1 MANNS
6 PALTGNS
13 QPQHQAAA
21 AAAQQQQQCGSG
33 GTTKPAVSGKQGN
46 VLPLWGNE
54 KTMNLNPMILTN
66 ILSSPYFKVQ
76 LYELKTYH
84 EVVDEIYFKVTH
96 VEPWEKGS
104 RKTAGQ
110 TGMCGGVRG
119 VGTGGIVSTAFCLL
133 YKLFTLKLTRKQ
145 VMGLI
150 THTDSPYIRALGF
163 MYIRYTQPPTDLWD
177 WFESFLDDE
186 EDLDVKAGGGCVMT
200 IGEML
205 RSFLTKLEWF
215 STLFPRIPVPVQKNI
230 DQQIKTRPRKIKKDG
245 KEGTEEI
252 DRHVERRR
260 SRSPRRSLSP
270 RRSPRRSRSR
280 SHHREGHGSSSF
292 DRELEREKERQR
304 LEREAKERE
313 KERRRSRSIDRG
325 LERRHSRSR
334 ERHRSRSRS
343 RDRKGDRRDRDRERE
358 KENERG
364 RRRDR
369 DYDKERGNDREKER
383 SRERS
388 KERRSRG
395 EVEEKKHKEDKDDRR
410 HRDDKKDSKKERK
423 HSRSRSRER
432 KHRSRSRSRNA
443 GKRSRSRSKEKSS
456 KHKNESKEKSN
467 KRSRSGSQ
475 GRTDSVEKRKREH
488 SPSKEKSRKRS
499 RSKERSHKRDH
510 SDSKDQSDKLLAA
523 PILQVSSPSS
533 DSILVQ
539 WEAVYM
545 AIGFSVSIMQANGLG
560 RIWKENTTNTSL
572 TFTSLAA
579 GTLYTIKA
587 YAWNANGTPG
597 DDSTCNQRTSPGTP
611 ANIQV
616 SFDSG
621 ALKASVS
628 WAPTEG
634 AFNYTVMALSDSSR
648 LSCSTAF
655 SSCAIYPLQ
664 CGTKYLISVSASND
678 AGSSRSTSAVTL
690 KTVACA
696 PGKVAIQEDPPGHL
710 SVAWSNVDLGDY
722 YVAFVK
728 SDDGLE
734 VHCNTS
740 LTQCNFLSE
749 CGFTYFI
756 SVFAYNKA
764 GQSPL
769 GDVFNYTTA
778 PCCPSDVNP
787 VLVSS
792 DRAEI
797 VWSPVRGAEL
807 YETKAEDGFSV
818 VECNDTAPACTLS
831 ALECDTKYNI
841 TVYSFSEVRGSNTS
855 CASQFITTGACCPL
869 GVKLY
874 RLGPNGIRIHWQASR
889 GSANYSTDLYGSKGI
904 FTCAPSAG
912 LSFCDVMEIPCG
924 DVYTVMVSPVAE
936 TGLKLTFCPKKIYSE
951 IKATVFDDCKKEGEW
966 KIMLLD
972 EFTTKLLASCC
983 KMTDLLAE
991 GITVVENIYKNREP
1005 VRQMKALYFI
1015 SPTSKSVDCFLRDFG
1030 GKSENKYKAAYIYF
1044 TDFCPDS
1051 LFNKIKASCSKS
1063 VRRCKEINIS
1073 FIPLE
1078 SQVYTLDVPDAF
1090 YYCYSPDPSNANGKD
1105 TIMEAMAEQIVTVCA
1120 TLDENPG
1127 VRYKSKP
1134 LDNASKLA
1142 QLVEKKLENYYKI
1155 DEKSLIKT
1163 DGKEKEAVLEEDDDL
1178 WVKIRHRHIAVV
1190 LEEIP
1195 KLMKEISSTKKATEG
1210 KTSLS
1215 ALTQLMKKMPHFRKQ
1230 ITKQVVHLNLAE
1242 DCMNKF
1248 KPNIEKLCKTEQ
1260 DLALGT
1266 DAEGQK
1272 VKDAM
1277 RVLLPVLL
1285 SKSHDNYDKIRA
1297 ILLYIFSINGTT
1309 EENLDRLIQ
1318 NVKIENESD
1327 MIRNWSYLGVPI
1339 VPPSQQGKP
1348 SRKDRSAEETFQL
1361 SRWTPFIKDI
1371 LEDAIDNRLDSKEWP
1386 YCSQCPA
1393 VWNGSGAVSARQKPR
1408 TSYLEDR
1415 KNGSKLIVFVI
1426 GGITYSEMRCAY
1438 EVSQAHKSCEV
1449 IIGST
1454 HILTPRKLL
1463 DDIKML
1469 NKPKDK
1475 VSFTKD
1481 E

>member
-21 AAAQQQQQCGSG
+21 AAAQQQQQCGG
-33 GTTKPAVSGKQGN
+33 GGGGGATKPAVSGKQGN

-245 KEGTEEI
+245 KEGAEEI

-280 SHHREGHGSSSF
+280 SHHR
-292 DRELEREKERQR
+292 K
-304 LEREAKERE
+304 
-313 KERRRSRSIDRG
+313 
-325 LERRHSRSR
+325 
-334 ERHRSRSRS
+334 
-343 RDRKGDRRDRDRERE
+343 
-358 KENERG
+358 
-364 RRRDR
+364 
-369 DYDKERGNDREKER
+369 
-383 SRERS
+383 
-388 KERRSRG
+388 
-395 EVEEKKHKEDKDDRR
+395 
-410 HRDDKKDSKKERK
+410 
-423 HSRSRSRER
+423 
-432 KHRSRSRSRNA
+432 
-443 GKRSRSRSKEKSS
+443 
-456 KHKNESKEKSN
+456 
-467 KRSRSGSQ
+467 
-475 GRTDSVEKRKREH
+475 
-488 SPSKEKSRKRS
+488 
-499 RSKERSHKRDH
+499 
-510 SDSKDQSDKLLAA
+510 
-523 PILQVSSPSS
+523 
-533 DSILVQ
+533 
-539 WEAVYM
+539 
-545 AIGFSVSIMQANGLG
+545 
-560 RIWKENTTNTSL
+560 
-572 TFTSLAA
+572 
-579 GTLYTIKA
+579 
-587 YAWNANGTPG
+587 
-597 DDSTCNQRTSPGTP
+597 
-611 ANIQV
+611 
-616 SFDSG
+616 
-621 ALKASVS
+621 
-628 WAPTEG
+628 
-634 AFNYTVMALSDSSR
+634 
-648 LSCSTAF
+648 
-655 SSCAIYPLQ
+655 
-664 CGTKYLISVSASND
+664 
-678 AGSSRSTSAVTL
+678 
-690 KTVACA
+690 
-696 PGKVAIQEDPPGHL
+696 
-710 SVAWSNVDLGDY
+710 
-722 YVAFVK
+722 
-728 SDDGLE
+728 
-734 VHCNTS
+734 
-740 LTQCNFLSE
+740 
-749 CGFTYFI
+749 
-756 SVFAYNKA
+756 
-764 GQSPL
+764 
-769 GDVFNYTTA
+769 
-778 PCCPSDVNP
+778 
-787 VLVSS
+787 
-792 DRAEI
+792 
-797 VWSPVRGAEL
+797 
-807 YETKAEDGFSV
+807 SV
-818 VECNDTAPACTLS
+818 V
-831 ALECDTKYNI
+831 
-841 TVYSFSEVRGSNTS
+841 
-855 CASQFITTGACCPL
+855 
-869 GVKLY
+869 
-874 RLGPNGIRIHWQASR
+874 WQ
-889 GSANYSTDLYGSKGI
+889 K
-904 FTCAPSAG
+904 
-912 LSFCDVMEIPCG
+912 
-924 DVYTVMVSPVAE
+924 
-936 TGLKLTFCPKKIYSE
+936 
-951 IKATVFDDCKKEGEW
+951 IKATVFDDCKKEDEW

-1015 SPTSKSVDCFLRDFG
+1015 TPTSKSVDCFLRDFG
-1030 GKSENKYKAAYIYF
+1030 SKSENKYKAAYIYF

-1063 VRRCKEINIS
+1063 IRRCKEINIS
-1073 FIPLE
+1073 FLPLE

-1105 TIMEAMAEQIVTVCA
+1105 AIMEAMADQIVTVCA

-1155 DEKSLIKT
+1155 DEKSLIKGKTHSQLIIIDRGFDPVSTVLHELTFQAMAYDLLPIENDTYKYKT
-1163 DGKEKEAVLEEDDDL
+1163 DGKEKEAILEEDDDL
-1178 WVKIRHRHIAVV
+1178 WVRIRHRHIAVV

-1215 ALTQLMKKMPHFRKQ
+1215 ALAQLMKKMPHFRKQ

-1272 VKDAM
+1272 VKDSM

-1285 SKSHDNYDKIRA
+1285 NKNHDTYDKIRA

-1348 SRKDRSAEETFQL
+1348 LRKDRSAEETFQL

-1371 LEDAIDNRLDSKEWP
+1371 LEDAIENRLDSKEWP

-1408 TSYLEDR
+1408 ANYLEDR

-1454 HILTPRKLL
+1454 HILTPKKLL

-1475 VSFTKD
+1475 VSFIKD
-1481 E
+1481 GE

>member
-1 MANNS
+1 M
-6 PALTGNS
+6 
-13 QPQHQAAA
+13 HQ
-21 AAAQQQQQCGSG
+21 QNGRNR
-33 GTTKPAVSGKQGN
+33 GN

-110 TGMCGGVRG
+110 TGMCGG
-119 VGTGGIVSTAFCLL
+119 
-133 YKLFTLKLTRKQ
+133 
-145 VMGLI
+145 
-150 THTDSPYIRALGF
+150 
-163 MYIRYTQPPTDLWD
+163 
-177 WFESFLDDE
+177 
-186 EDLDVKAGGGCVMT
+186 DLDVKAGGGCVMT

-245 KEGTEEI
+245 KEGAEEI

-395 EVEEKKHKEDKDDRR
+395 EIEEKKHKEDKDDRR
-410 HRDDKKDSKKERK
+410 HRDDKKDSKKEKK

-443 GKRSRSRSKEKSS
+443 GKRSRSRSREKSS
-456 KHKNESKEKSN
+456 KHRNESKEKSN

-475 GRTDSVEKRKREH
+475 GRTDSVEKSRKREH

-510 SDSKDQSDKLLAA
+510 SDSKDQSDKHDHRRSQTPQIPTIDQAYSKISNSITVEWATVPGATSYLLTAKDGNTVIETMVANSPGTVTGLKAATLYQITVRSISATGRSQASPPKQAKTVLAA
-523 PILQVSSPSS
+523 PILEVSSPSP

-545 AIGFSVSIMQANGLG
+545 AMGFSVSIMRANGLG

-572 TFTSLAA
+572 TFSSLDA

-597 DDSTCNQRTSPGTP
+597 DDSTCNQRT
-611 ANIQV
+611 
-616 SFDSG
+616 
-621 ALKASVS
+621 K
-628 WAPTEG
+628 G
-634 AFNYTVMALSDSSR
+634 AFNYTVMALSDSSK
-648 LSCSTAF
+648 LSCSTTI
-655 SSCAIYPLQ
+655 SSCTISSLQ
-664 CGTKYLISVSASND
+664 CGTEYLISVLASND
-678 AGSSRSTSAVTL
+678 AGSSKSASAVTL

-696 PGKVAIQEDPPGHL
+696 PGRVTIQEDRPGHL
-710 SVAWSNVDLGDY
+710 YVAWSDVELGDY

-778 PCCPSDVNP
+778 PCCPSDINP

-792 DRAEI
+792 DRVEI

-807 YETKAEDGFSV
+807 YETKAVDGFNV

-831 ALECDTKYNI
+831 ALECDTGYNI
-841 TVYSFSEVRGSNTS
+841 TVYSFSEVRGSNLSCTSRFITTAPCSPEIKNVSKDAFSAINVRWRPTNDDATYTVTAQGGAGLYRCSSAGES
-855 CASQFITTGACCPL
+855 CALGGLPCGSVFSVSAVAETRAGRSPPSYSVPLETGACCPL

-889 GSANYSTDLYGSKGI
+889 GSANYSIDLYGSKGI

-912 LSFCDVMEIPCG
+912 LSFCDVTEIPCG
-924 DVYTVMVSPVAE
+924 DVYT
-936 TGLKLTFCPKKIYSE
+936 
-951 IKATVFDDCKKEGEW
+951 
-966 KIMLLD
+966 
-972 EFTTKLLASCC
+972 
-983 KMTDLLAE
+983 
-991 GITVVENIYKNREP
+991 
-1005 VRQMKALYFI
+1005 
-1015 SPTSKSVDCFLRDFG
+1015 
-1030 GKSENKYKAAYIYF
+1030 
-1044 TDFCPDS
+1044 
-1051 LFNKIKASCSKS
+1051 
-1063 VRRCKEINIS
+1063 
-1073 FIPLE
+1073 
-1078 SQVYTLDVPDAF
+1078 VYTLDVPDAF

-1105 TIMEAMAEQIVTVCA
+1105 VIMEAMAEQIVTVCA

-1127 VRYKSKP
+1127 VRYKR
-1134 LDNASKLA
+1134 
-1142 QLVEKKLENYYKI
+1142 Y
-1155 DEKSLIKT
+1155 KT

-1178 WVKIRHRHIAVV
+1178 WVRIRHRHIAVV

-1210 KTSLS
+1210 KISLS

-1242 DCMNKF
+1242 DCMSKF

-1272 VKDAM
+1272 VKDSM

-1285 SKSHDNYDKIRA
+1285 NKNHDNYDKIRA

-1318 NVKIENESD
+1318 NVKLENESD

-1339 VPPSQQGKP
+1339 VPP
-1348 SRKDRSAEETFQL
+1348 
-1361 SRWTPFIKDI
+1361 
-1371 LEDAIDNRLDSKEWP
+1371 DAIDNRLDSKEWP

-1408 TSYLEDR
+1408 ANYLEDR

-1438 EVSQAHKSCEV
+1438 EVSQAYKSCEV

-1454 HILTPRKLL
+1454 HILTPKKLL

-1475 VSFTKD
+1475 VSFIKD

>member
-1 MANNS
+1 MGGGPKKAPETPTIDQAYSKISNSITVEWATVPGATSYLLTAKDGDTVIETTVANS
-6 PALTGNS
+6 PGTVTGLKAATLYQITVSSISAAGRS
-13 QPQHQAAA
+13 QA
-21 AAAQQQQQCGSG
+21 S
-33 GTTKPAVSGKQGN
+33 
-46 VLPLWGNE
+46 
-54 KTMNLNPMILTN
+54 
-66 ILSSPYFKVQ
+66 
-76 LYELKTYH
+76 
-84 EVVDEIYFKVTH
+84 
-96 VEPWEKGS
+96 
-104 RKTAGQ
+104 
-110 TGMCGGVRG
+110 
-119 VGTGGIVSTAFCLL
+119 
-133 YKLFTLKLTRKQ
+133 
-145 VMGLI
+145 
-150 THTDSPYIRALGF
+150 
-163 MYIRYTQPPTDLWD
+163 PPTQ
-177 WFESFLDDE
+177 
-186 EDLDVKAGGGCVMT
+186 A
-200 IGEML
+200 
-205 RSFLTKLEWF
+205 
-215 STLFPRIPVPVQKNI
+215 
-230 DQQIKTRPRKIKKDG
+230 KT
-245 KEGTEEI
+245 
-252 DRHVERRR
+252 V
-260 SRSPRRSLSP
+260 
-270 RRSPRRSRSR
+270 
-280 SHHREGHGSSSF
+280 
-292 DRELEREKERQR
+292 
-304 LEREAKERE
+304 
-313 KERRRSRSIDRG
+313 
-325 LERRHSRSR
+325 
-334 ERHRSRSRS
+334 
-343 RDRKGDRRDRDRERE
+343 
-358 KENERG
+358 
-364 RRRDR
+364 
-369 DYDKERGNDREKER
+369 
-383 SRERS
+383 
-388 KERRSRG
+388 
-395 EVEEKKHKEDKDDRR
+395 
-410 HRDDKKDSKKERK
+410 
-423 HSRSRSRER
+423 
-432 KHRSRSRSRNA
+432 
-443 GKRSRSRSKEKSS
+443 
-456 KHKNESKEKSN
+456 
-467 KRSRSGSQ
+467 
-475 GRTDSVEKRKREH
+475 
-488 SPSKEKSRKRS
+488 
-499 RSKERSHKRDH
+499 
-510 SDSKDQSDKLLAA
+510 LAA
-523 PILQVSSPSS
+523 PVLEVSSPSS

-545 AIGFSVSIMQANGLG
+545 ATGFSVSIMRANGLG
-560 RIWKENTTNTSL
+560 RIWKENTTNTTL
-572 TFTSLAA
+572 TFTSLDAGTLYTIKAYAWNANGTPGDDSTCNQRTTPETPTIDQAYSKISNSITVEWATVPGATSYLLTAKDGDTVIETTVANSPGTVTGLKAATLYQITVSSISAAGRSQASPPTQAKTVLAAPVLEVSSPSSDSILVQWEAVYMATGFSVSIMRANGLGRIWKENTTNTTLTFTSLDA

-597 DDSTCNQRTSPGTP
+597 DDSTCNQRTSPRAPGD
-611 ANIQV
+611 IQV

-621 ALKASVS
+621 ALAASVS

-634 AFNYTVMALSDSSR
+634 ASNYTALARSDSSQ
-648 LSCSTAF
+648 LSCSTA
-655 SSCAIYPLQ
+655 SSGCTISSLR
-664 CGTKYLISVSASND
+664 CGTEYLISVSASND
-678 AGSSRSTSAVTL
+678 AGSSRSASAGTL
-690 KTVACA
+690 KTIACA
-696 PGKVAIQEDPPGHL
+696 PGRVTIQEDPPGHL
-710 SVAWSNVDLGDY
+710 SVSWSNVDLGDY

-740 LTQCNFLSE
+740 LPRCDFPSE

-756 SVFAYNKA
+756 SVFAYNRA

-778 PCCPSDVNP
+778 PCCPSDINP

-792 DRAEI
+792 DRVEM

-807 YETKAEDGFSV
+807 YETRAADGFNV

-841 TVYSFSEVRGSNTS
+841 TVYSFSEARGSNTS
-855 CASQFITTGACCPL
+855 CASRLITTVPCCPAGLTVTQVTQSVVNVSWTVGTGALTYVTVLASRTGQSQCRTHQNHCLLGCITCGVNYTVALKAISATGLTADCAYQRYASSACCPL

-874 RLGPNGIRIHWQASR
+874 RLGPNGIRVDWRAAR

-904 FTCAPSAG
+904 FTCSPSAG
-912 LSFCDVMEIPCG
+912 LSFCDVTEIPCG

-951 IKATVFDDCKKEGEW
+951 IKATVFDDCKKEDEW

-991 GITVVENIYKNREP
+991 GITVVENIYKIREP

-1015 SPTSKSVDCFLRDFG
+1015 SPTSKSVDCFLRDFPS
-1030 GKSENKYKAAYIYF
+1030 KSESKYKAAYIYF

-1051 LFNKIKASCSKS
+1051 LFNKIKSSCSKS
-1063 VRRCKEINIS
+1063 IRRCKEINIS

-1105 TIMEAMAEQIVTVCA
+1105 AVMEAMAEQIVTVCA
-1120 TLDENPG
+1120 SLDENPG

-1134 LDNASKLA
+1134 LNNASKLA
-1142 QLVEKKLENYYKI
+1142 QLVEKKLENYYKT
-1155 DEKSLIKT
+1155 DEKSLIK
-1163 DGKEKEAVLEEDDDL
+1163 GKTHSQLIIIDRGFDPVSTVLHELTFQAMAYDL
-1178 WVKIRHRHIAVV
+1178 LPIENDTYKQVRIRHRHIAVV

-1215 ALTQLMKKMPHFRKQ
+1215 ALAQLMKKMPHFRKQ
-1230 ITKQVVHLNLAE
+1230 ITKQVVHLNIAE

-1248 KPNIEKLCKTEQ
+1248 KSNIEKLCKTEQ

-1272 VKDAM
+1272 VKDSM

-1285 SKSHDNYDKIRA
+1285 NKNHDNYDKIRA
-1297 ILLYIFSINGTT
+1297 ILLYIFSNNGTT

-1339 VPPSQQGKP
+1339 VPPSPQGKP

-1361 SRWTPFIKDI
+1361 SRWTPYIKDI

-1408 TSYLEDR
+1408 GNYLEDR
-1415 KNGSKLIVFVI
+1415 KNGSTLIVFVI

-1438 EVSQAHKSCEV
+1438 EVSQAHKSCGV

-1454 HILTPRKLL
+1454 HILTPKKLL

-1469 NKPKDK
+1469 NKSKDK
-1475 VSFTKD
+1475 VSIMKD